1 MSIATF
7 ADSSPRE
14 GFGGGGHA
22 YANNSPAG
30 SPREPAR
37 GWVKQTTL
45 TTFADLFCGIG
56 GFHVAASNLG
66 LKCVFASD
74 IDADACDAYEWNFN
88 ARPSGDITGIDISLL
103 PDHDI
108 LFAGLPCQ
116 PFSIIGNRQG
126 FADRRGNLFLEA
138 ARVIA
143 AKCPKA
149 VIIENVRQFKTNSD
163 GKPFRCVVATLE
175 ALGYDVRWKILNALH
190 CGLPQKRER
199 LLVVA
204 LSGGQAFSWPDET
217 KPMKPLSEILESDVD
232 KRYFVS
238 DRIRASR
245 LAKHTAAIKPA
256 IWHENR
262 AGNVT
267 SHPFSCALRASASY
281 NYLLVDGE
289 RRLTPR
295 EMLRLQGFP
304 EDFRIPVRTA
314 AVARRLTGNA
324 VPPPM
329 IQPVIERV
337 LRVFCCDPRSK
348 RWKGQSWSMAS
359 GGSTQASTA
368 VHRQA
373 AGPQARDRSEGAVG
387 MTSEGSSPRLLA
399 AGT

>member
-1 MSIATF
+1 MSLATST
-7 ADSSPRE
+7 DSPLRAQY
-14 GFGGGGHA
+14 GGVGNA
-22 YANNSPAG
+22 YTNGSPAVP
-30 SPREPAR
+30 SNEPDRE
-37 GWVKQTTL
+37 WVKQTKL
-45 TTFADLFCGIG
+45 TTFADFFCGIG

-88 ARPSGDITGIDISLL
+88 TRPSGDIAGIDISRL

-126 FADRRGNLFLEA
+126 FADSGGTLFLEA
-138 ARVIA
+138 ARVVA
-143 AKCPKA
+143 AKRPKA

-175 ALGYDVRWKILNALH
+175 ALGYEVRWKILNALH
-190 CGLPQKRER
+190 FGLPQKRER
-199 LLVVA
+199 ILLVA
-204 LSGGQAFSWPDET
+204 LMGGREFAWPDET

-238 DRIRASR
+238 DEIRASR
-245 LAKHTAAIKPA
+245 LAKHTATIKPA

-262 AGNVT
+262 GGNVS
-267 SHPFSCALRASASY
+267 SHPFSCALRAGASY

-304 EDFRIPVRTA
+304 EDFRIPEQTA
-314 AVARRLTGNA
+314 AVARKLTGNA

-329 IQPVIERV
+329 VQPVIERV
-337 LRVFCCDPRSK
+337 LSVFC
-348 RWKGQSWSMAS
+348 
-359 GGSTQASTA
+359 
-368 VHRQA
+368 
-373 AGPQARDRSEGAVG
+373 
-387 MTSEGSSPRLLA
+387 
-399 AGT
+399 

>member
-1 MSIATF
+1 MSLATYT
-7 ADSSPRE
+7 DRPLHER
-14 GFGGGGHA
+14 FGGAVHA
-22 YANNSPAG
+22 HTNGSPAG
-30 SPREPAR
+30 PSYEPE
-37 GWVKQTTL
+37 GDGVKQTAL
-45 TTFADLFCGIG
+45 TTFADFFCGIG

-74 IDADACDAYEWNFN
+74 IDVDACDAYEWNFN
-88 ARPSGDITGIDISLL
+88 TRPSGDIAGIDISRI

-143 AKCPKA
+143 AKHPKA
-149 VIIENVRQFKTNSD
+149 VVIENVRQFKTNSD

-175 ALGYDVRWKILNALH
+175 ALGYEVRWKILNALH
-190 CGLPQKRER
+190 FGLPQKRER
-199 LLVVA
+199 ILVVA
-204 LSGGQAFSWPDET
+204 LVGGQEFAWPDET
-217 KPMKPLSEILESDVD
+217 QPMRPLAEILETDVD
-232 KRYFVS
+232 KRYFAS
-238 DRIRASR
+238 DVIRASR

-262 AGNVT
+262 AGNVS
-267 SHPFSCALRASASY
+267 SHPFSCALRAGASY

-304 EDFRIPVRTA
+304 DDFRIPVQTA
-314 AVARRLTGNA
+314 AVARKLTGNA

-329 IQPVIERV
+329 VQPVIEKV
-337 LRVFCCDPRSK
+337 LSVFR
-348 RWKGQSWSMAS
+348 
-359 GGSTQASTA
+359 
-368 VHRQA
+368 
-373 AGPQARDRSEGAVG
+373 
-387 MTSEGSSPRLLA
+387 
-399 AGT
+399 

>member
-1 MSIATF
+1 MSLATST
-7 ADSSPRE
+7 DSSPRE
-14 GFGGGGHA
+14 QCGGVGHA
-22 YANNSPAG
+22 YTNASPAG
-30 SPREPAR
+30 PLGERNR
-37 GWVKQTTL
+37 DWVKQTPL

-66 LKCVFASD
+66 LKCVFASE
-74 IDADACDAYEWNFN
+74 IDVDACDAYEWNFN
-88 ARPSGDITGIDISLL
+88 TRPSGDIAGIDVSRI

-116 PFSIIGNRQG
+116 PFSIIGKRQG
-126 FADRRGNLFLEA
+126 FADRRGNLFLDT

-143 AKCPKA
+143 TKCPKA

-199 LLVVA
+199 ILVVA

-238 DRIRASR
+238 DRIRTSR
-245 LAKHTAAIKPA
+245 LAKHTATITPA

-262 AGNVT
+262 AGNIS
-267 SHPFSCALRASASY
+267 SHPYSCALRASASY
-281 NYLLVDGE
+281 NYLLVDGV

-304 EDFRIPVRTA
+304 DDFRIPVRTA
-314 AVARRLTGNA
+314 AVARMLTGNA
-324 VPPPM
+324 IPPPM
-329 IQPVIERV
+329 VQPVIERV
-337 LRVFCCDPRSK
+337 LSAFCGDPHSK
-348 RWKGQSWSMAS
+348 RWKCQSWSVPRR
-359 GGSTQASTA
+359 GSTHASTDS
-368 VHRQA
+368 HGQA
-373 AGPQARDRSEGAVG
+373 DCPQARHKSEGDVG
-387 MTSEGSSPRLLA
+387 MTWACSSPRPLA
-399 AGT
+399 AGF